1 MDALRPNAG
10 VYERYIK
17 RPLDASLATGATI
30 ALSPVLVGTALAI
43 KKGLGSPVIFC
54 QVRPGRID
62 PMTGKERLFKLYKF
76 RSMTDKRDEVGN
88 LLPDEVRLTPF
99 GAKLRSTSLDEL
111 PELINIIKGD
121 MAVIG
126 PRPQL
131 VRDMVFM
138 SAKDRQ
144 RQAVRPGFSGLAQV
158 SGRNS
163 ISWEDK
169 LRYDLEYE
177 KNITFLNDAKLV
189 LKTLKKIGE
198 AEGITDGMNVTALDY
213 GDVLLREGKIDRESY
228 DQKQKEAKEL
238 LQEVR

>member
-1 MDALRPNAG
+1 M
-10 VYERYIK
+10 
-17 RPLDASLATGATI
+17 
-30 ALSPVLVGTALAI
+30 
-43 KKGLGSPVIFC
+43 
-54 QVRPGRID
+54 
-62 PMTGKERLFKLYKF
+62 
-76 RSMTDKRDEVGN
+76 
-88 LLPDEVRLTPF
+88 
-99 GAKLRSTSLDEL
+99 
-111 PELINIIKGD
+111 
-121 MAVIG
+121 
-126 PRPQL
+126 
-131 VRDMVFM
+131 
-138 SAKDRQ
+138 
-144 RQAVRPGFSGLAQV
+144 